1 MLPTMASK
9 STATKTVMT
18 GSRWLLAGRTP
29 WLPGPDRIRR
39 AAAGGSS
46 SLLADAGAADPG
58 RAGSQGTALADA
70 GAADPGQA
78 GSQGT
83 ALADAGAADPGQAG
97 SQGRQP
103 GFPAVRR
110 VSVGWLASPTS
121 APSAGVALSPSRP
134 ARPTG
139 TESMVAAAIGSAG
152 KAAGGP
158 VYWGDATLAGAAIVV
173 GGGGRSAAGA
183 GLWKM

>member
-9 STATKTVMT
+9 STATKTVMM

-46 SLLADAGAADPG
+46 SV
-58 RAGSQGTALADA
+58 LADA

-158 VYWGDATLAGAAIVV
+158 VYWGDATITGAAIVV
-173 GGGGRSAAGA
+173 RGGGRSAAGA